1 SGAIFVLGE
10 MLILPTIDS
19 TISQLSKA
27 GLIGLFF
34 GLANVLSGLGEAAGN
49 LVGGRLLEL
58 GTEIS
63 YLSWL
68 IYALSGVVIG
78 LIVLVLIKWKPMQHS
93 LKQAAQQKN
102 KPQKAP
108 RVNPGPSNHLDRKST
123 RLNSSH
129 VSISYAVFCLK
140 KKNNKELVHAIRCR
154 REARQG

>member
-1 SGAIFVLGE
+1 

-49 LVGGRLLEL
+49 LIGGRLLEL

-63 YLSWL
+63 YLPWL
-68 IYALSGVVIG
+68 IYAISGVVIG

-93 LKQAAQQKN
+93 LK
-102 KPQKAP
+102 
-108 RVNPGPSNHLDRKST
+108 RSEEHTS
-123 RLNSSH
+123 
-129 VSISYAVFCLK
+129 
-140 KKNNKELVHAIRCR
+140 ELQSR
-154 REARQG
+154 G